1 MRDPES
7 QPFPCFFSCSLP
19 HQEHMPNCSETLLC
33 IKAAGLVGL
42 AGASDLWVAPGSALE
57 MGVSGDG
64 TPCLPLMS
72 LLGARTQPMG
82 SQVPG
87 TE

>member
-1 MRDPES
+1 M
-7 QPFPCFFSCSLP
+7 
-19 HQEHMPNCSETLLC
+19 
-33 IKAAGLVGL
+33 GL
-42 AGASDLWVAPGSALE
+42 AGASDLWVALGSALE
-57 MGVSGDG
+57 MGGGGDG

-72 LLGARTQPMG
+72 LLGAHTQLMG